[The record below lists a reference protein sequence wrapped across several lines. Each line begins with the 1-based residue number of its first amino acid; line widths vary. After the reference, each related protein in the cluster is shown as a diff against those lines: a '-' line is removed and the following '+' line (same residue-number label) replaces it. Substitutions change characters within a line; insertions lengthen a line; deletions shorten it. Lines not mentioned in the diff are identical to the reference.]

1 MTTPQFQK
9 KLMTI
14 TGPSCSGK
22 TTLVRKLIE
31 TGHFTEV
38 TSFTSRQP
46 RHGEVEGVDYYF
58 KTKAECQSLI
68 LGKKVAESV
77 EFRDCYYG
85 IECSELDTK
94 LESDKTPI
102 VIVEPQ
108 GLMQLRILYDCYAV
122 YLDSDIID
130 LYSRFLGRFRQSPN
144 ADVNYEAKR
153 IAAIYKEWSNWPH
166 KVGKPDCFIARYND
180 DTESDII
187 RMLSEQSQSY
197 QVANITNQ
205 GN

>member
-1 MTTPQFQK
+1 MNTRYK
-9 KLMTI
+9 KELMTI
-14 TGPSCSGK
+14 TGPSCTGK
-22 TTLVRKLIE
+22 TTLVKKLIA
-31 TGHFTEV
+31 TGHFVEV
-38 TSFTSRQP
+38 VSFTSRQP
-46 RHGEVEGVDYYF
+46 RQGEVDGVDYYF
-58 KTKAECQSLI
+58 KTNEECQSLI

-85 IECSELDTK
+85 IERSELDAK
-94 LESDKTPI
+94 LDSDKTPI
-102 VIVEPQ
+102 IIVEPQ

-122 YLDSDIID
+122 YIDSNILD
-130 LYSRFLGRFRQSPN
+130 LYSRFLNRFRQSPN

-153 IAAIYKEWSNWPH
+153 IAAIYKEWSNWPNM
-166 KVGKPDCFIARYND
+166 VGKPSCFINSYTD

-187 RMLSEQSQSY
+187 KMLSEQSQSY